1 MPKDIKHTLRTQS
14 NFPSSFQ
21 LVSDKSN
28 VISENKNPQE
38 IVKEGII
45 MRKGKDLKEFKGRKY
60 GQATGSEKKKSEK
73 KEQERGK
80 SLTRGHGVRIL
91 PGTPLGAAAAT
102 TKLPSHEDRCHGKA
116 HILNVR
122 KSVAHTWTLDPGK
135 PELDSCPTTHLSY
148 TDVKAMLPLWSL
160 TSPVR

>member
-45 MRKGKDLKEFKGRKY
+45 MRKGKDLKEFKARQLEVRRRKV
-60 GQATGSEKKKSEK
+60 S

-91 PGTPLGAAAAT
+91 PLTPLRAAAAAI
-102 TKLPSHEDRCHGKA
+102 KLPSHEDRCHGKT
-116 HILNVR
+116 HILNLR

-135 PELDSCPTTHLSY
+135 PELDSCPTRT
-148 TDVKAMLPLWSL
+148 
-160 TSPVR
+160 